1 VCPDALDGPRSKFS
15 GTVEENQEGATVAI
29 LSMTQLLRTRSARVL
44 AIWALIL
51 VQAQLLWVTE
61 LHHDG
66 EDQIC
71 PTSSVLGRDDQNEA
85 PGSSGLPICLACR
98 VAQESSAVPVAGSPA
113 PAPDAVARFRPS
125 CSSRRYTASDLR
137 VIPARAPPAR

>member
-1 VCPDALDGPRSKFS
+1 MCPDALEGSPSESSRAA
-15 GTVEENQEGATVAI
+15 EEERKGVTVAK
-29 LSMTQLLRTRSARVL
+29 LSMTQLLRNRSTRVL
-44 AIWALIL
+44 AIWGLIL

-66 EDQIC
+66 EGQIC
-71 PTSSVLGRDDQNEA
+71 PVSTDLTRDDQNQA
-85 PGSSGLPICLACR
+85 PGSAERPICLACR

-113 PAPDAVARFRPS
+113 AAPDPVVRFRPS
-125 CSSRRYTASDLR
+125 CSSETYTVSDLR